1 MKRITYKKDFFNY
14 MLYHYDFNN
23 RAAIWILNF
32 IKSHPTISE
41 NITFNQLETE
51 RKLRIAESHTNR
63 PTLVFEKGEIITTDG
78 EVIFHELNLNQN
90 EMLYIEFTL
99 SKVDHRY
106 QRVKAEEILEKDA
119 ALNDQIIQI
128 ESDIDEALRQ
138 RDEHLF
144 FKLTQELQKIKT
156 GE

>member
-1 MKRITYKKDFFNY
+1 

-51 RKLRIAESHTNR
+51 RKLRIAESYTNR

-128 ESDIDEALRQ
+128 EADIDEALRQ